1 MEMASSF
8 DMGQAAPQR
17 SFRDPAPRRRRDEHS
32 HARPEGGV
40 GRSLAGLIE
49 SEIIP
54 RLMVA
59 HPVEPDST
67 ASEPRIQQADIDAL
81 AQMVIASEADDLLGF
96 VERLLARGIAVED
109 VLVGLLAPAA
119 RVLGEGWTD
128 DRVDFVEVTMGL
140 WRLQEVV
147 HELATRSPL
156 TRQVRASRRALFAPM
171 PGEQHGFGAIVIE
184 EVFAREGWATE
195 RLAAPRTADIVD
207 RIAGE
212 WFDLVGL
219 TVSCDANTGALPSV
233 IAAMRSVSRNPRLRV
248 MVGGR
253 VFVEDPA
260 LAARVGADGT
270 ARDALV
276 ATSVAAELVD
286 AAEREALLPA

>member
-1 MEMASSF
+1 MASSY
-8 DMGQAAPQR
+8 DMGQTASWPGAH
-17 SFRDPAPRRRRDEHS
+17 DAVPRRHRDS
-32 HARPEGGV
+32 RPEGGT

-59 HPVEPDST
+59 HPVERVAEDAGGGIRQDEIDTLAALVTGAP
-67 ASEPRIQQADIDAL
+67 ADVVL
-81 AQMVIASEADDLLGF
+81 AF
-96 VERLLARGIAVED
+96 VERLLARGIAVET
-109 VLVGLLAPAA
+109 VLVDLLAPAA
-119 RVLGEGWTD
+119 RALGDGWSE

-147 HELATRSPL
+147 QDLADRSPVA
-156 TRQVRASRRALFAPM
+156 RVVRGARRALFAAM
-171 PGEQHGFGAIVIE
+171 PGDQHGFGAIVIQ
-184 EVFAREGWATE
+184 EVFAREGWATD
-195 RLAAPRTADIVD
+195 RITAPRTADLVE
-207 RIAGE
+207 RVAGE

-219 TVSCDANTGALPSV
+219 TVSCDAHTGGVSSV

-276 ATSVAAELVD
+276 AAGVAAELVA

>member
-1 MEMASSF
+1 MASSY
-8 DMGQAAPQR
+8 DMGQSAAWR
-17 SFRDPAPRRRRDEHS
+17 GSRDQAPRRRRDEPRS
-32 HARPEGGV
+32 ARAEA

-59 HPVEPDST
+59 HPVEPV
-67 ASEPRIQQADIDAL
+67 APGGPALRVQQAEIDAL
-81 AQMVIASEADDLLGF
+81 AEMVIASEADELLTF
-96 VERLLARGIAVED
+96 VEQLLARGIAVEE
-109 VLVGLLAPAA
+109 VLVELLAPAA
-119 RVLGEGWTD
+119 RALGDGWSE

-147 HELATRSPL
+147 HELAGRSPVA
-156 TRQVRASRRALFAPM
+156 RIVRASRRALFAPM
-171 PGEQHGFGAIVIE
+171 PGDQHGFGAIVIE

-195 RLAAPRTADIVD
+195 RITAPRTGELVE
-207 RIAGE
+207 RVAGE
-212 WFDLVGL
+212 WYDLVGL
-219 TVSCDANTGALPSV
+219 TVSCDAHTGGLPTV

-260 LAARVGADGT
+260 LAERVGADAT

-276 ATSVAAELVD
+276 ATSVAADLVD